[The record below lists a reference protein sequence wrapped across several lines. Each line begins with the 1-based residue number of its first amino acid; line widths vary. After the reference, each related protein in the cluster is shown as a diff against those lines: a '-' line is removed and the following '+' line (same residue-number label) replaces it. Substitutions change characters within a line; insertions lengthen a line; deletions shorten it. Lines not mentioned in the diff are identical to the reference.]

1 MRTIAALALL
11 STALCA
17 AAADSFVTTKG
28 EAKIE
33 VPPDFALL
41 PINLMAVGSDL
52 EALKRGVDERTEK
65 VLAAAATHKIAGA
78 DIQSSGIHVEREY
91 ETDRN
96 ENEVLRGYK
105 VSREIDIKL
114 RALAKYEEF
123 AQALVD
129 AGIDTLQEVK
139 GDVDDRPALKERA
152 LAAAAKNAR
161 SKAQAIAGE
170 LGITLGSPI
179 EVGEDRLWFNLPLTQ
194 RAGDGYGEIV
204 VTGSRRLQNT
214 PVTVLVFTPHNIAVD
229 ATVWVRFAIVP
240 RK

>member
-1 MRTIAALALL
+1 
-11 STALCA
+11 
-17 AAADSFVTTKG
+17 
-28 EAKIE
+28 
-33 VPPDFALL
+33 
-41 PINLMAVGSDL
+41 
-52 EALKRGVDERTEK
+52 
-65 VLAAAATHKIAGA
+65 
-78 DIQSSGIHVEREY
+78 VEREY

-96 ENEVLRGYK
+96 DNDVLKGYK

-114 RALAKYEEF
+114 RALGKYEEF

-152 LAAAAKNAR
+152 LAAAARNAR

-194 RAGDGYGEIV
+194 RAGDSYGEVV

-214 PVTVLVFTPHNIAVD
+214 PVTVLVFTPHNIEVD
-229 ATVWVRFAIVP
+229 ATVWVRFAIAP
-240 RK
+240 GK